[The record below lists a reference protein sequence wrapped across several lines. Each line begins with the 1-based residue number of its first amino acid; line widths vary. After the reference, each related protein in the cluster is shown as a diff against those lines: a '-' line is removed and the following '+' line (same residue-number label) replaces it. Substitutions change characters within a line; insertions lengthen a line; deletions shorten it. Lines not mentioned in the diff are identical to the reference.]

1 MKLFKWIT
9 INGLQQMDYDIWI
22 ASITIFEFQKMYN
35 NQWITRSI
43 NFFKVLDG
51 KRSPRRTDRGA
62 LALMCFL
69 LRK

>member
-22 ASITIFEFQKMYN
+22 AINVLQYLNFKKMYN

-43 NFFKVLDG
+43 NFFKDPYMG
-51 KRSPRRTDRGA
+51 SPRW
-62 LALMCFL
+62 
-69 LRK
+69 KKEP

>member
-1 MKLFKWIT
+1 MVYNKWIT
-9 INGLQQMDYDIWI
+9 IYGLQC
-22 ASITIFEFQKMYN
+22 ITIFEFQKMYN

-51 KRSPRRTDRGA
+51 KRRPRRTDRGA